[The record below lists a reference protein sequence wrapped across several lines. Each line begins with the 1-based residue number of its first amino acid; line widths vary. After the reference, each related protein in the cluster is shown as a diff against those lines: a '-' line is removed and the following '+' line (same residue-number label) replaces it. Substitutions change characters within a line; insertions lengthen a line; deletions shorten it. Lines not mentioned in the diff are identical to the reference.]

1 MAFLIQMT
9 SIHLEHLSASTVLK
23 NNQNNNIVFGDW
35 LSIDVNDNVI
45 DLHHAF
51 NFNINHFKY
60 EGFHLNAQAMFWRSE
75 VHRSF
80 RVLIQ
85 I

>member
-1 MAFLIQMT
+1 M
-9 SIHLEHLSASTVLK
+9 
-23 NNQNNNIVFGDW
+23 
-35 LSIDVNDNVI
+35 SIDVNDNVI

-60 EGFHLNAQAMFWRSE
+60 DGFHLNAQAMFWRSE

-80 RVLIQ
+80 SGFDTNLNFTMDYQFILEIGINEGQNRFQRIPKSSRS
-85 I
+85 IS